1 MYAIGQTVLY
11 GANGVCRISEITTRK
26 IGKEAIEYYVLKPMG
41 MQASTV
47 YVPTKNEEL
56 VGRMRAVGTAEEVRA
71 LLAADSSLSWVDNNA
86 ERFEF
91 FHAVLSRGECG
102 ELMAMMRLMRASA
115 QAARDGQTPAPDGRA
130 SAQRGGK
137 NGRRR
142 GCRGARRH
150 CSGGAASD
158 SRRNDG
164 ITESN
169 DGAVHTDSSFFRQFL
184 TFFPEGVYKLITK
197 P

>member
-11 GANGVCRISEITTRK
+11 GANGVCSISEITTRK

-71 LLAADSSLSWVDNNA
+71 LLAADSSLSWVNNNA

-102 ELMAMMRLMRASA
+102 ELMAMVRLMRARQRRLLA
-115 QAARDGQTPAPDGRA
+115 MGRHLHLTDERQLREAEKMAGEEVAAA
-130 SAQRGGK
+130 
-137 NGRRR
+137 
-142 GCRGARRH
+142 
-150 CSGGAASD
+150 
-158 SRRNDG
+158 
-164 ITESN
+164 
-169 DGAVHTDSSFFRQFL
+169 L
-184 TFFPEGVYKLITK
+184 GVTVQEALRLILGETTG
-197 P
+197 